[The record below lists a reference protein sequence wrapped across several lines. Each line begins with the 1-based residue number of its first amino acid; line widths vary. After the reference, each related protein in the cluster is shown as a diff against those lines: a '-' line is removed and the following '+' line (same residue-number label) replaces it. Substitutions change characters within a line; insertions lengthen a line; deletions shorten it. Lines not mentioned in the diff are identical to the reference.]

1 MEAPPLQYTKT
12 TDGYSIAY
20 MTLGTGPV
28 LVFLPDVFQHAERLW
43 SRGPT
48 GRTLQYLA
56 QRFQVI
62 LYDSR
67 GQGMSQ
73 RGLSEAHQ
81 MSDYEIDLEAVI
93 EASRAERVALFG
105 PNYFGHVAMRYAI
118 AHPGIVTALVL
129 CDTESGSSLLRPELN
144 ELARTNWDLFLLIV
158 ARTLF
163 PRGDTTALV
172 SYFHASADAPDHLR
186 LIDVVSGSNGLS
198 VAPQVSVPTLI
209 LAPIEDRAVPGST
222 GWGKLV
228 APMIPSAQLVLAQ
241 NHYARVGETTAIALS
256 IESFLSSL
264 TQTPASARVAP
275 DGLSVREREVLRL
288 IAAGKSNQ
296 QIADDLV
303 ISLNTARKHV
313 ANILDKTGTA
323 NRTEAA
329 GYARDH
335 GLT

>member
-20 MTLGTGPV
+20 MSSGSGPA

-73 RGLSEAHQ
+73 RGLSAAHQ
-81 MSDYEIDLEAVI
+81 MSDYEIDLDAVI
-93 EASRAERVALFG
+93 KASRAERVALFG
-105 PNYFGHVAMRYAI
+105 PNYFDHVAMRYTV
-118 AHPGIVTALVL
+118 AHPGIVTALIL
-129 CDTESGSSLLRPELN
+129 KDTESGSALLRAGLN
-144 ELARTNWDLFLLIV
+144 EVARANWDLYLLLQ

-163 PRGDTTALV
+163 PRSDTTALV

-186 LIDVVSGSNGLS
+186 LIDAVLGSNGVS
-198 VAPQVSVPTLI
+198 VASHVSVPTLI
-209 LAPIEDRAVPGST
+209 LAPIEETAVPGST
-222 GWGKLV
+222 NWGKLL

-241 NHYARVGETTAIALS
+241 NHYARVGETTAMALS

-264 TQTPASARVAP
+264 THTAAGARVP
-275 DGLSVREREVLRL
+275 DGLSVRELEVLRL

-296 QIADDLV
+296 QIAEALV
-303 ISLNTARKHV
+303 ISESTVAKHV
-313 ANILDKTGTA
+313 TGILAKTESA
-323 NRTEAA
+323 NRTEAGA
-329 GYARDH
+329 YAHKH
-335 GLT
+335 GLA

>member
-20 MTLGTGPV
+20 MSSGSGPA

-73 RGLSEAHQ
+73 RRLSAAHQ

-93 EASRAERVALFG
+93 KASCAERVALFG
-105 PNYFGHVAMRYAI
+105 PNYFGHVAMRYAV

-129 CDTESGSSLLRPELN
+129 YDSESGSSLLRPELN
-144 ELARTNWDLFLLIV
+144 ELARTNWDLFLLLL

-186 LIDVVSGSNGLS
+186 LIDAVLRSNGVS
-198 VAPQVSVPTLI
+198 VAPQVSVPTMI
-209 LAPIEDRAVPGST
+209 LAPKEDKAMPGST
-222 GWGKLV
+222 DWGKLI
-228 APMIPSAQLVLAQ
+228 APMIPSSQLVLAQ
-241 NHYARVGETTAIALS
+241 NHYERVGETTAMAVS
-256 IESFLSSL
+256 IEAFLSSL
-264 TQTPASARVAP
+264 TQTPAGDRVPP
-275 DGLSVREREVLRL
+275 DGLSVREVEVLRL
-288 IAAGKSNQ
+288 VAAGKSNS
-296 QIADDLV
+296 QIADELV

-313 ANILDKTGTA
+313 ANILDKTGAA

-335 GLT
+335 GLA